1 MTSMQHQEEEIFVVT
16 VRLAEFKN
24 IGFFSRTQAKRLLA
38 GVDGFTHVILDFQRV
53 DEMGQGFADQIFRI
67 FVRDNPNIKLE
78 AINTN
83 ETIKKMI
90 NHVKADN

>member
-1 MTSMQHQEEEIFVVT
+1 MTNTQHQEEEIFVVP
-16 VRLAEFKN
+16 VRLAESKN
-24 IGFFSRTQAKRLLA
+24 IGFFSRSQAKRLLT

-53 DEMGQGFADQIFRI
+53 DEIGQGFADQIFRI
-67 FVRDNPNIKLE
+67 FVRDNPTIKLE
-78 AINTN
+78 AINTS